1 MSLDPLEGSATSQL
15 TEKEQTMTAQSI
27 PAPSWARGPIVD
39 DEEVRYDTTVGTMP
53 DHVRTVGLT
62 RADVGPE
69 PGETTVYAFDEV
81 FTSAA
86 GSRGRPHAR
95 PRG

>member
-1 MSLDPLEGSATSQL
+1 
-15 TEKEQTMTAQSI
+15 MTAQSI

-53 DHVRTVGLT
+53 DHIRTVGLT

-81 FTSAA
+81 FTPAA
-86 GSRGRPHAR
+86 AREVARMLVHAADLADA
-95 PRG
+95 G